1 MKRPLKILIVLSILG
16 ISFFIFTQ
24 SVRDQTNSPE
34 NISQTKKQPLN
45 TSKNKI
51 KPLNIKRI
59 NTRLVDAEINDRDDV
74 LKEFL
79 ITKGVFDGNK
89 PIDISD
95 IKTLSFKELSNLELI
110 TVSYLP
116 NLIELNIAGTLVS
129 DLECLT
135 NLSSL
140 KHLNIS
146 NTSVESIGCLKQS
159 QLQTLIMSQ
168 TSVID
173 FELIGRIKSLE
184 YLDISKC
191 NVNEITR
198 LNKLKNLVHLDISNT
213 KISDLS
219 PINSLAQI
227 KKINYTG
234 SNVVIDSDNIEL
246 ILRTR

>member
-1 MKRPLKILIVLSILG
+1 MKRPLKLLIVLFILG

-24 SVRDQTNSPE
+24 SVWDHTNSPE
-34 NISQTKKQPLN
+34 NISQTKKQQQDS
-45 TSKNKI
+45 SKNKI

-89 PIDISD
+89 PIDISG
-95 IKTLSFKELSNLELI
+95 IKTLTFEDLSNLELI

-135 NLSSL
+135 NLSGL

-173 FELIGRIKSLE
+173 FEQIGKIRSLE
-184 YLDISKC
+184 YLDVSKC
-191 NVNEITR
+191 NINEISS
-198 LNKLKNLVHLDISNT
+198 LKNLKNLIHLDISST

-219 PINSLAQI
+219 PLISLKKI

-234 SNVVIDSDNIEL
+234 SSVIIDSDNIEL